1 MALTET
7 LHIDTVSAGRR
18 HVEAVMPITS
28 DVLQPHGYLHGGAT
42 IALLETVASIG
53 AEQSTDFERERP
65 FGVDVR
71 VRHRKGGKKGL
82 LRGVAD
88 LDREEVSERTGAVK
102 QYWNVAAYDEAGDV
116 VSDGVIM
123 TKIVPLALLS
133 RKAKPG
139 REPSSPSPCLARGG
153 CFVVQGASAGLSN
166 GGNRPRPLVKKTW
179 RGKYCHIFFYLRLH
193 CAIISVAATSSLR
206 VVAQLGRAL
215 RSGRRGRRFK
225 SCQPDQGAKG
235 M

>member
-28 DVLQPHGYLHGGAT
+28 DVLQPHDYLHGGAT

-102 QYWNVAAYDEAGDV
+102 QYWNVAAYDDAGYV

-123 TKIVPLALLS
+123 TKIVPLVHL
-133 RKAKPG
+133 
-139 REPSSPSPCLARGG
+139 E
-153 CFVVQGASAGLSN
+153 
-166 GGNRPRPLVKKTW
+166 
-179 RGKYCHIFFYLRLH
+179 
-193 CAIISVAATSSLR
+193 
-206 VVAQLGRAL
+206 
-215 RSGRRGRRFK
+215 
-225 SCQPDQGAKG
+225 AKG
-235 M
+235 EAGV

>member
-88 LDREEVSERTGAVK
+88 LDREEVSERTGSVK
-102 QYWNVAAYDEAGDV
+102 QYWNVAAYDDAGDV

-123 TKIVPLALLS
+123 TKIVPLVHL
-133 RKAKPG
+133 
-139 REPSSPSPCLARGG
+139 E
-153 CFVVQGASAGLSN
+153 
-166 GGNRPRPLVKKTW
+166 
-179 RGKYCHIFFYLRLH
+179 
-193 CAIISVAATSSLR
+193 
-206 VVAQLGRAL
+206 
-215 RSGRRGRRFK
+215 
-225 SCQPDQGAKG
+225 AKG
-235 M
+235 EAGV

>member
-1 MALTET
+1 M
-7 LHIDTVSAGRR
+7 
-18 HVEAVMPITS
+18 
-28 DVLQPHGYLHGGAT
+28 
-42 IALLETVASIG
+42 ASIG

-123 TKIVPLALLS
+123 TKIVPLAHL
-133 RKAKPG
+133 
-139 REPSSPSPCLARGG
+139 E
-153 CFVVQGASAGLSN
+153 
-166 GGNRPRPLVKKTW
+166 
-179 RGKYCHIFFYLRLH
+179 
-193 CAIISVAATSSLR
+193 
-206 VVAQLGRAL
+206 
-215 RSGRRGRRFK
+215 
-225 SCQPDQGAKG
+225 AKG
-235 M
+235 EAGA

>member
-53 AEQSTDFERERP
+53 AEQGTDFERERP

-71 VRHRKGGKKGL
+71 VRHRKGGRKGM

-88 LDREEVSERTGAVK
+88 LDREFQRKQREFREDLNQRRNEELAQVLERANRVIRSIAEQRKYDLIVQEAVYVNPRIDITDEVLK
-102 QYWNVAAYDEAGDV
+102 
-116 VSDGVIM
+116 
-123 TKIVPLALLS
+123 ALNLD
-133 RKAKPG
+133 AEG
-139 REPSSPSPCLARGG
+139 
-153 CFVVQGASAGLSN
+153 SA
-166 GGNRPRPLVKKTW
+166 T
-179 RGKYCHIFFYLRLH
+179 
-193 CAIISVAATSSLR
+193 
-206 VVAQLGRAL
+206 
-215 RSGRRGRRFK
+215 
-225 SCQPDQGAKG
+225 
-235 M
+235 

>member
-28 DVLQPHGYLHGGAT
+28 DVLQPHGSMHGGAT

-102 QYWNVAAYDEAGDV
+102 QYWNVAAYDDAGDV

-123 TKIVPLALLS
+123 TKIVPLVHL
-133 RKAKPG
+133 
-139 REPSSPSPCLARGG
+139 E
-153 CFVVQGASAGLSN
+153 
-166 GGNRPRPLVKKTW
+166 
-179 RGKYCHIFFYLRLH
+179 
-193 CAIISVAATSSLR
+193 
-206 VVAQLGRAL
+206 
-215 RSGRRGRRFK
+215 
-225 SCQPDQGAKG
+225 AKG
-235 M
+235 EAGV